1 MIIIGDNLLPIAT
14 EISSTLNNRALV
26 TGFFAIIIVFPLC
39 LLPKVKYLS
48 FTSFLA
54 MVFILYLSI
63 IIIWRGSQ
71 RVDAGDV
78 FNSDDFKWTHLQT
91 ELLTGIPLITFAFA
105 YNTTMFPIFAEMDNP
120 TPKRCRTVIS
130 IALGISTVAYFLVG
144 IFGYFTFLELT
155 KGNILNN
162 YVNDTFA
169 EIGKIGLAGVII
181 FSYPILHYPM
191 RFSIL
196 ISIEPLIK
204 QKHYYYYYVGLTVLI
219 IISSYLIAIAYPD
232 ISFVFSIAGA
242 TVGNFIIFILPAA
255 IYIKLIEGKMYSYDK
270 IVAWILLL
278 LGIGLGIGC
287 TTIVILQEFCPDCL

>member
-1 MIIIGDNLLPIAT
+1 
-14 EISSTLNNRALV
+14 
-26 TGFFAIIIVFPLC
+26 
-39 LLPKVKYLS
+39 
-48 FTSFLA
+48 

-71 RVDAGDV
+71 SIQAGDV
-78 FNSDDFKWTHLQT
+78 FNSDDFKWTALQT

-105 YNTTMFPIFAEMDNP
+105 YNTTMFPIFAEMENP
-120 TPKRCRTVIS
+120 TPKRCKTVIS
-130 IALGISTVAYFLVG
+130 IALAISTVAYFLVG

-196 ISIEPLIK
+196 VSIEPWIK
-204 QKHYYYYYVGLTVLI
+204 QKHYNYYYVGLTVASI
-219 IISSYLIAIAYPD
+219 ITSYIIAIAYPD

-242 TVGNFIIFILPAA
+242 TVGNYIIFILPAA
-255 IYIKLIEGKMYSYDK
+255 IYVKVTEGKIYAPDK
-270 IVAWILLL
+270 LVALLL
-278 LGIGLGIGC
+278 LILGIVLGIGC
-287 TTIVILQEFCPDCL
+287 TVIVVLQEFCESCL